1 MWMGYCL
8 LQQSVSVAL
17 QNVFCWL
24 EPSSAQPEHIHVAI
38 FWYIV
43 HKYLVTRH
51 SLARSVIFF
60 SSSQYRWVCLIFPW
74 RCSSFFFHLACN
86 RFFNSLRLQRIQAR
100 DCEMWDEWQRQRVK
114 AMPVWMLW
122 RSKMKTTILWTVRGS
137 QIRVDIF
144 LVFSMCHNAC
154 EDVRKAEL
162 PLHHVPANIRGT
174 PTMLN
179 RHKTEQRQQKK
190 KKHR

>member
-1 MWMGYCL
+1 
-8 LQQSVSVAL
+8 
-17 QNVFCWL
+17 
-24 EPSSAQPEHIHVAI
+24 
-38 FWYIV
+38 
-43 HKYLVTRH
+43 
-51 SLARSVIFF
+51 
-60 SSSQYRWVCLIFPW
+60 
-74 RCSSFFFHLACN
+74 
-86 RFFNSLRLQRIQAR
+86 
-100 DCEMWDEWQRQRVK
+100 
-114 AMPVWMLW
+114 
-122 RSKMKTTILWTVRGS
+122 MKTTLLWTVRGS